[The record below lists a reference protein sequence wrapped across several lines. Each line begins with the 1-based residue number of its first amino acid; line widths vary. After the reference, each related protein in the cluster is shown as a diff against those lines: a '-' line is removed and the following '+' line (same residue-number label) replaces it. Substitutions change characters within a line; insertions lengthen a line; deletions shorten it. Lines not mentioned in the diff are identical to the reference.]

1 MMNIPCNRLH
11 GIFIKLFI
19 LPCHGVEIGCNRKLS
34 FTIFITK
41 PDIPGTIA

>member
-11 GIFIKLFI
+11 EIFIKLFI

-34 FTIFITK
+34 FAIRIAK
-41 PDIPGTIA
+41 PDIPSAIS

>member
-1 MMNIPCNRLH
+1 MMNILRNRLRR
-11 GIFIKLFI
+11 IFIKLFI

-41 PDIPGTIA
+41 LDIPGAIA